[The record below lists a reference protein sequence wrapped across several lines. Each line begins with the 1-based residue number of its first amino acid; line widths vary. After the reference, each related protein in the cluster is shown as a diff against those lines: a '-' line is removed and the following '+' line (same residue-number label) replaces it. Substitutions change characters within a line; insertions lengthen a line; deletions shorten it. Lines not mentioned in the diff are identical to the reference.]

1 VPLFPIIGTLL
12 CLLLFA
18 SVEDPASTYLRFFI
32 WMGIGS
38 IIYFAYGRRHSL
50 QQRGTTPAEEPTGG

>member
-1 VPLFPIIGTLL
+1 MPLFPIIGTLL

-32 WMGIGS
+32 WMGIGL

-50 QQRGTTPAEEPTGG
+50 LQRGRRRPGG